1 MNNISILG
9 ILFFGIPMMIFAIF
23 AFIEFT
29 RELKRELKRC
39 SADFPKER

>member
-9 ILFFGIPMMIFAIF
+9 ILFFGIPMIFAIF